1 MELCSAL
8 NRAPEDGGPG
18 DFPRGEFQCTC
29 STSTAGYFIT
39 ERGVERS
46 TVWDMDMVVK
56 GRTRRERFPTYTIV
70 LRVGILRTSDLII
83 ARMRSNYV
91 VPERKAHSLPKTC
104 VVGLAAVHT
113 VSWSTV
119 DRGVRVGAKRREKTL
134 ARELRGVP
142 FPEEFLVHM

>member
-8 NRAPEDGGPG
+8 NRAPEDCGPD

-56 GRTRRERFPTYTIV
+56 AAEKIMGDY
-70 LRVGILRTSDLII
+70 GWSMNSGTSQG
-83 ARMRSNYV
+83 SV
-91 VPERKAHSLPKTC
+91 
-104 VVGLAAVHT
+104 
-113 VSWSTV
+113 
-119 DRGVRVGAKRREKTL
+119 AKIKL
-134 ARELRGVP
+134 N
-142 FPEEFLVHM
+142 F